1 VLIPD
6 FSDEISINDSMFFTM
21 TALQNQKLKMYLAF
35 RELLRTYPAI
45 HMKLPNANELLME
58 LDKAIAD
65 IQANSILQQNSSS
78 ELKDQYIQFRANV
91 IQDVVDSSRKLQA
104 YATYKKNNA
113 LLKDSKYT
121 ESELTHMVDV
131 ELVKASKAIYN
142 LANMHQGEL
151 TSYGLTPETQMKLQ
165 NDSTTFETLI
175 PKLAKEKLDQ
185 KNVTSAL
192 SDNFKTADEI
202 VGVFDTQ
209 VEIIRSSDPG
219 FYADYKA
226 LRKVYVPTGVMQ
238 LVAKIMDAETG
249 AGIPNATVTLTQ
261 TDATAEPIVKQTA
274 DKGGFQIKSVPNGIY
289 SVTVVKLGYLTQT
302 LNLTLPG
309 DEPYYLEV
317 RMVKNS

>member
-1 VLIPD
+1 MNL
-6 FSDEISINDSMFFTM
+6 
-21 TALQNQKLKMYLAF
+21 LQIRKLKMYLAI
-35 RELLRTYPAI
+35 RVLLRANPDILA
-45 HMKLPNANELLME
+45 KLPNAQEYLTALDAAILDIQTYSAKQQQGIDEILDLEKKQKALLIADLMETQRRIQAYAAHQKIDTLLNMLKLSENYLNRLEDVKLIEFGKSIHSKANELLTD
-58 LDKAIAD
+58 LSLYGITP
-65 IQANSILQQNSSS
+65 ITQ
-78 ELKDQYIQFRANV
+78 
-91 IQDVVDSSRKLQA
+91 
-104 YATYKKNNA
+104 TA
-113 LLKDSKYT
+113 LLND
-121 ESELTHMVDV
+121 
-131 ELVKASKAIYN
+131 I
-142 LANMHQGEL
+142 
-151 TSYGLTPETQMKLQ
+151 TQY
-165 NDSTTFETLI
+165 ETLI
-175 PKLAKEKLDQ
+175 PQISNAKQDKKDVTGTLSESYKNADNAVSNLD
-185 KNVTSAL
+185 K
-192 SDNFKTADEI
+192 
-202 VGVFDTQ
+202 Q
-209 VEIIRSSDPG
+209 VELVHISDPK